1 MLLPKQEFGTMA
13 EGKSARKFVIRAAV
27 HIAMNP
33 TWVFAIVVA
42 MSVLSSFSSIIYLS
56 DLDDGLGGVYEKDIR
71 GQSYAQNAYAAVL
84 AIESAAKDMIIV
96 ESPSERASA
105 AEELRGQ
112 NASLRTFVR
121 RATPTLD
128 SSMYRTLI
136 AKIKS
141 ETTALT
147 DLVQERIGVDASTP
161 RAVDQT
167 SARELLAGIESASSA
182 LKGDLVKLNDIKR
195 RSSTAW
201 FRAIRV
207 QLKLSLFLTV
217 AIFVVSIC
225 VRIFL
230 FGGQKRA
237 KARETKVER
246 PPEDSTSS
254 V

>member
-1 MLLPKQEFGTMA
+1 MT
-13 EGKSARKFVIRAAV
+13 EGKSAREVVLRAAV

-33 TWVFAIVVA
+33 TWVFVIVVA
-42 MSVLSSFSSIIYLS
+42 MSILSSFSSIIYLS
-56 DLDDGLGGVYEKDIR
+56 GIDDGLGGVYERDIR

-96 ESPSERASA
+96 ESSSERASA

-112 NASLRTFVR
+112 NASLRAFVR

-128 SSMYRTLI
+128 SGMYRTLI

-141 ETTALT
+141 ETTTLT
-147 DLVQERIGVDASTP
+147 DLVQERIGVESSTP
-161 RAVDQT
+161 RSVDQA

-195 RSSTAW
+195 RSSSAW

-217 AIFVVSIC
+217 AIFVVSIG

-230 FGGQKRA
+230 FRGQKRA
-237 KARETKVER
+237 EAQRTKVER
-246 PPEDSTSS
+246 PSGDPASS
-254 V
+254 A